1 MDLTPNSPE
10 RKLKP
15 CVMPTCKDRRFDL
28 VHKFPMD
35 NERAKQWLEII
46 DIPELTALPLVQ
58 LRKRCFICSKHFR
71 KQDYKN
77 CESRSLNKTAYPRLH
92 LKVDGEYPEFID
104 SVEYIITDDA
114 NSQTSADT
122 FLRGSEEENR
132 TLIGSDSISVA
143 KKSPQ
148 IRFILDSSPNNI
160 SNSPTQEAIDEED
173 DVVTKKFRL
182 IEKPSVVQ
190 SRSTATQL
198 RKRTESSGMALKKLS
213 NIRSEDKTFDQ
224 WEDETSALNENVY
237 VYKIPMKQTSML
249 NVKCL
254 FYYEAIINYCNN

>member
-1 MDLTPNSPE
+1 MDFDSPE

-15 CVMPTCKDRRFDL
+15 CVMPTCKDKRFDL

-92 LKVDGEYPEFID
+92 LKVDCD
-104 SVEYIITDDA
+104 SVEDIEGVEYIIADDVD
-114 NSQTSADT
+114 SQMSVDT
-122 FLRGSEEENR
+122 VVRGPEEENR
-132 TLIGSDSISVA
+132 TTIGTDSISIA

-148 IRFILDSSPNNI
+148 IRFILDPSPNNI
-160 SNSPTQEAIDEED
+160 TNSPAHKAVD
-173 DVVTKKFRL
+173 DKDKVVTKKFRL
-182 IEKPSVVQ
+182 IEKPSVFQ
-190 SRSTATQL
+190 SRSTTVLL
-198 RKRTESSGMALKKLS
+198 RKRTESSGVALKKVS
-213 NIRSEDKTFDQ
+213 NILSEDKTSDQ
-224 WEDETSALNENVY
+224 WDDDTSSLNDNVNVY
-237 VYKIPMKQTSML
+237 KKPKQQTSML
-249 NVKCL
+249 SV
-254 FYYEAIINYCNN
+254 INNK

>member
-1 MDLTPNSPE
+1 MDFTHNSPE

-92 LKVDGEYPEFID
+92 LKADNNSSEDIE
-104 SVEYIITDDA
+104 SVYIISDDA
-114 NSQTSADT
+114 NSQTSVDT
-122 FLRGSEEENR
+122 ILRGPEEENR
-132 TLIGSDSISVA
+132 STIGTDSFSIA
-143 KKSPQ
+143 NKTPQ
-148 IRFILDSSPNNI
+148 IRFILDSSSNNI
-160 SNSPTQEAIDEED
+160 SNSPIHEGIDD
-173 DVVTKKFRL
+173 ADNVVTKKFRL
-182 IEKPSVVQ
+182 IEKPSVAQ
-190 SRSTATQL
+190 SRSMTAQL
-198 RKRTESSGMALKKLS
+198 KKRTELSGLTLKKQLP
-213 NIRSEDKTFDQ
+213 NMRSEEKIFDQ
-224 WEDETSALNENVY
+224 WDDDTGSLNENVN
-237 VYKIPMKQTSML
+237 VYKKTTKQTSML
-249 NVKCL
+249 SVN
-254 FYYEAIINYCNN
+254 FIIIA